1 MKWVFL
7 TLPLIL
13 SGCMKTEEKFN
24 YLLFG
29 EVKPEGWIREQ
40 MDRDLNGFTGH
51 LDELVP
57 DLTANDDIYGK
68 NRLTRRDKN
77 KDVGNIKEGADWEVQ
92 YLWWNSETQSN
103 WRDGQIRQAI
113 LTGNL
118 EQLARVN
125 AYLEHILSTQ
135 DSSGY
140 LGIYDTDLRY
150 KFDGENGELW
160 AKATLIRGM
169 LAFYESDTGN
179 HETLLKSIERAV
191 QDVMA
196 HYPIN
201 QSDPFKA
208 DNSFAGICHGLV
220 FTDVLDRLHQLTG
233 NRDFL
238 DYAAFLYRNYSANK
252 LMEEDICLDN
262 ILNPKYKLKGHGVHT
277 YEHLRTLTVAY
288 FSTGD
293 PKLKKALDIYLR
305 RIDSVTNPSGGPVGD
320 EWIGGR
326 KADASQTGYEYCS
339 IHELLDSYSLLLQKT
354 GKATYADKIERLF
367 FNAAQGAR
375 HPEESSIAYLKSDNS
390 WYMAGT
396 LNDTVPVKRQTR
408 YKYSPVHQD
417 VAVCCVPN
425 AGRISPYFIR
435 SMWMRD
441 GEGLVACLFGPSVV
455 RTRLRDQETGR
466 LRDQETERLRD
477 QETGRR
483 GGQEV
488 TIEEITNYPYDFT
501 IRFKITLEK
510 AERFALKFRKPEW
523 SNGFTV
529 NQSYREKNGYI
540 TIVRTWQTG
549 DEVILE
555 FKPDIQVRSDLNR
568 DKYFTY
574 GPLVLAHSVEGQSI
588 AIKEFP
594 LPGFRD
600 LHVKPLS
607 TVVYGFDPNPAI
619 RVTDKEKLFF
629 EATLVNGTTGLPET
643 VSLVPM
649 GRTVLRQ
656 VTFK

>member
-1 MKWVFL
+1 MKWVYL

-29 EVKPEGWIREQ
+29 EVKPAGWIRDQ
-40 MDRDLNGFTGH
+40 MDCDLNGFTGH

-57 DLTANDDIYGK
+57 DLIANDDIYGK

-77 KDVGNIKEGADWEVQ
+77 KDVGNIKEGADWEIQ

-113 LTGNL
+113 LTGNQ

-169 LAFYESDTGN
+169 LAFYESGTGN
-179 HETLLKSIERAV
+179 LETLLKSVERAV
-191 QDVMA
+191 QDVMSN
-196 HYPIN
+196 YPIN
-201 QSDPFKA
+201 QSNPFKA

-233 NRDFL
+233 NREYL
-238 DYAAFLYRNYSANK
+238 DYAAFLYRNYSDNK

-293 PKLKKALDIYLR
+293 HELKKALGIYLR
-305 RIDSVTNPSGGPVGD
+305 RIDSVTTPSGGPVGD

-339 IHELLDSYSLLLQKT
+339 THELLDSYSLLLQKT
-354 GKATYADKIERLF
+354 GKPAYADKIERLF

-390 WYMAGT
+390 WYMTGT
-396 LNDTVPVKRQTR
+396 LNDTVPVNRQTR
-408 YKYSPVHQD
+408 YKYSPAHQD

-425 AGRISPYFIR
+425 AGRISPYFVR

-441 GEGLVACLFGPSVV
+441 GEGLVACLYGPSVV
-455 RTRLRDQETGR
+455 KTRLGDFKTVRLGDFKTERPRDQEI
-466 LRDQETERLRD
+466 
-477 QETGRR
+477 
-483 GGQEV
+483 
-488 TIEEITNYPYDFT
+488 TIEEETNYPYDFT
-501 IRFKITLEK
+501 IRFKITVEK
-510 AERFALKFRKPEW
+510 PERFTLKFRKPDW
-523 SNGFTV
+523 TRGFTI
-529 NQSYREKNGYI
+529 NQPYREQNGYI
-540 TIVRTWQTG
+540 SVRRTWQTG

-555 FKPDIQVRSDLNR
+555 LKPDIQMRSDVNR
-568 DKYFTY
+568 EKYFTY
-574 GPLVLAHSVEGQSI
+574 GPLVLAHPIEGQSI
-588 AIKEFP
+588 AVKEYP
-594 LPGFRD
+594 LPGLRD
-600 LHVKPLS
+600 LHVKPLNP
-607 TVVYGFDPNPAI
+607 VVYGFDPNPAP
-619 RVTDKEKLFF
+619 RVTDQKKLFF

-649 GRTVLRQ
+649 GQTVLRQ